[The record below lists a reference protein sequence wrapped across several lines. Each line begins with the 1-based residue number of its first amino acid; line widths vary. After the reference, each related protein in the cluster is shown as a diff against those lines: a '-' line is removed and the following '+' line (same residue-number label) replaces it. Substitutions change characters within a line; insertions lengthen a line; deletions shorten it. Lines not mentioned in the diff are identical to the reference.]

1 MTSIKIHMENMKDDV
16 KEGMQKVGHSI
27 KNTAKDL
34 KHEAKGVINN
44 LESKKDEMVDEYR
57 EDEYHRKLKK
67 DIDKE
72 LKDEGFRG
80 NSFK

>member
-1 MTSIKIHMENMKDDV
+1 MTSIKKHMENMKDDV

-57 EDEYHRKLKK
+57 EDEYHRKKKK

>member
-1 MTSIKIHMENMKDDV
+1 MTSIKKHMENMKDDV

-44 LESKKDEMVDEYR
+44 LESKKMKLDEYR

-72 LKDEGFRG
+72 LKDEGF
-80 NSFK
+80 